1 MFVVVK
7 THSFDPENEASTF
20 ESYEIASAY
29 LRRMWKSYLDEEL
42 RQGSELQEDKCCL
55 TSDYGL
61 ITWSDGCFTVFILT
75 ELTEPH
81 SEFLETNIVPASFTS
96 VWDGGEFGVTTAC
109 KVDLISK
116 ETLDIEASEDTA
128 DLVNVLEEEY
138 VTIFGKSYPA
148 LNLERDEITAEGFWY
163 V

>member
-1 MFVVVK
+1 MGLGK
-7 THSFDPENEASTF
+7 
-20 ESYEIASAY
+20 
-29 LRRMWKSYLDEEL
+29 L
-42 RQGSELQEDKCCL
+42 GEDKYCEAPV
-55 TSDYGL
+55 TPRDKSVVTGQ
-61 ITWSDGCFTVFILT
+61 TAFIL
-75 ELTEPH
+75 LQFAPL

-116 ETLDIEASEDTA
+116 EILDIEASEDTA